1 MNRFLQIACACG
13 LLFAT
18 CSPFEEEENPEA
30 EAVRA
35 LTLALALRTA
45 LGNPSPCASNAFNAL
60 SVGATWDSSAPGSVL
75 TTFASGALFMVS
87 TSGAETIT
95 VTTSGTA
102 TARIVLHTN
111 PALFGAFANDP
122 AQALSAAVTNL
133 CFEVQ
138 IMAGALPFQVRV
150 D

>member
-1 MNRFLQIACACG
+1 MIRISG
-13 LLFAT
+13 LLASALILAS
-18 CSPFEEEENPEA
+18 CSPFEEDENSEA
-30 EAVRA
+30 EAVQA
-35 LTLALALRTA
+35 LTLALALRIA
-45 LGNPSPCASNAFNAL
+45 AGNSLPCAREPLNHL
-60 SVGATWDSSAPGSVL
+60 TVGATWDSSAPGSVL
-75 TTFASGALFMVS
+75 TTFAGGALFQAS
-87 TSGAETIT
+87 TSGPETIM

-111 PALFGAFANDP
+111 PALIGAFADNP
-122 AQALSAAVTNL
+122 SQALSASVNNL